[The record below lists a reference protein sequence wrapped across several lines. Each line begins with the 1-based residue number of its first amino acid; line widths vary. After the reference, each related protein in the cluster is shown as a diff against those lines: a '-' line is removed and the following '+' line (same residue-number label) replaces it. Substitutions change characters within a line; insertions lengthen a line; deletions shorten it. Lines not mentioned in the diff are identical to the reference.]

1 MGIQTYKITPPFK
14 KLAVLFTLFLLLV
27 SHSAALA
34 QNYSFEVPELYID
47 VYWNEDGTSSLDYY
61 FLFKN
66 DSGASP
72 IDFVDVGVPNE
83 NYDLGSVYAE
93 VNGVALSDIEASPY
107 VKPGVAVGLGSNAI
121 QPGESGR
128 VRVYIA
134 RVNDVL
140 YPDDQDQGYASG
152 VFGNS
157 FFGSDF
163 THGTTDMTVTFHL
176 PPGVQP
182 DEPRWHS
189 APSGFPAQPETGL
202 DDKGRVTYT
211 WHNPQASPS
220 KQYTFGSSFPSSYV
234 PESAIVRPPSFNWGG
249 LLASLFWPFL
259 CIGIVILGIFISLR
273 NNRRRKLAYLP
284 PKVTIEGHGIKRG
297 LTAVEAAILM
307 EQPLDKLLT
316 MILFGVLKKNAAHVT
331 KQDPLEVV
339 AEQPLPEGLN
349 PYEEQ
354 FLAAF
359 KLPVGTKRRKEM
371 QDMVVALVRSVGEKM
386 KGFSRKET
394 IAYYQDIIKRAWN
407 EVQAANTPEVQAEKL
422 GELMEWTML
431 DKDYEDRSK
440 DVFRQGPVYVPVWW
454 PRYDPTFGRPSPS
467 PSTKPASLPTPV
479 GGSRPSLP
487 TLPGAEFAA
496 SVVGGI
502 QNFSSNVV
510 GNITE
515 FTGGITRVTNPPPPP
530 PPSSSGSRRSSG
542 GGGSS
547 CVCACACACAGC
559 ACACAGGGR

>member
-1 MGIQTYKITPPFK
+1 MGTRLRKLTPT
-14 KLAVLFTLFLLLV
+14 LTAVSLLIAILLLLLV
-27 SHSAALA
+27 PIVALA
-34 QNYSFEVPELYID
+34 QTYSFELPELYID

-61 FLFKN
+61 FLFNN

-72 IDFVDVGVPNE
+72 IDYVDVGVPNE
-83 NYDLGSVYAE
+83 NYDLGSAYAE
-93 VNGVALSDIEASPY
+93 VNGTQLSDIQESPY

-134 RVNDVL
+134 RVNNVL
-140 YPDDQDQGYASG
+140 YPDDQEEAYASA

-157 FFGSDF
+157 SFGSEF
-163 THGTTDMTVTFHL
+163 VHGSTDMTVTFHL

-182 DEPRWHS
+182 EEPRWHA
-189 APSGFPAQPETGL
+189 APAGFPGEPETGL
-202 DDKGRVTYT
+202 DDQGRVTYT
-211 WHNPQASPS
+211 WSNPDASPS
-220 KQYTFGSSFPSSYV
+220 KQYTFGASFPAAYV
-234 PESAIVRPPSFNWGG
+234 PESVIVRGPSFNPVG
-249 LLASLFWPFL
+249 LLAPLFWPLL
-259 CIGIVILGIFISLR
+259 CIGIVVFGIFTALR

-316 MILFGVLKKNAAHVT
+316 MILFGVVKKNAARVT

-339 AEQPLPEGLN
+339 AEDPEPDELRQ
-349 PYEEQ
+349 YEKE
-354 FLAAF
+354 FLRAF
-359 KLPVGTKRRKEM
+359 KEPVGMKRRKAM
-371 QDMVVALVRSVGEKM
+371 QSMMVDLVKSVGEKM

-394 IAYYQDIIKRAWN
+394 IAYYKDIITRAWS
-407 EVQAANTPEVQAEKL
+407 EVQAANTPEVKSEKL

-431 DKDYEDRSK
+431 DKDYEDRSR

-454 PRYDPTFGRPSPS
+454 PRYDPTFGRPSTT
-467 PSTKPASLPTPV
+467 PSTIPTSSPAPST
-479 GGSRPSLP
+479 GSRPSLP
-487 TLPGAEFAA
+487 SLPGADFAA
-496 SVVGGI
+496 SVVTGVER
-502 QNFSSNVV
+502 FSSNVV

-515 FTGGITRVTNPPPPP
+515 FTSGVTRVTNPPPPP
-530 PPSSSGSRRSSG
+530 PPSSGSSRSSG
-542 GGGSS
+542 GSGGSS
-547 CVCACACACAGC
+547 CACACACAGC